1 MNRDRIKGRKK
12 NRAKA
17 SMALE
22 MSLILPIILFIIF
35 AFYVHVREI
44 EQSISARHAL
54 DQLAGEI
61 ELLYPLSDLI
71 SSGEEITDTQLLK
84 IIDDLGI
91 KNYIMDF
98 AVDIV
103 ASLLAGPAL
112 NYRYNY
118 WLEEICAASG
128 QDVPQGERRFFVD
141 YVPER
146 NLIYIGMSY
155 SRTSSKA
162 TGEEYIT
169 SSVPLWSRGKYNFG
183 NNSNTDDE
191 DEADDIWSKSNFE
204 RGLQFQRM
212 YGANLP
218 TTYPTIA
225 SWSSGTATAIKSMDL
240 TAPSW
245 QTKAAAEGRVFS
257 FIGDLSGF
265 EGGPEPGPGIG
276 EIRNKQLILVV
287 PRNHADWL
295 DGEVISQWSSYA
307 SGFGVELKISRYGE
321 SSRYQSTGEN

>member
-1 MNRDRIKGRKK
+1 MNTGRRSTKRK
-12 NRAKA
+12 NNIKA

-22 MSLILPIILFIIF
+22 MAVILPIILFIIF
-35 AFYVHVREI
+35 VFYGHVQEI

-54 DQLAGEI
+54 DQLASEI

-71 SSGEEITDTQLLK
+71 SSGEEISDSQLLQ

-91 KNYIMDF
+91 KDHIMDF

-103 ASLLAGPAL
+103 ASLLAGPVL
-112 NYRYNY
+112 NQRYNH
-118 WLEEICAASG
+118 WLEEICAARS

-146 NLIYIGMSY
+146 NLIYLGMSF
-155 SRTSSKA
+155 SRTSLMAS
-162 TGEEYIT
+162 GEEYVK
-169 SSVPLWSRGKYNFG
+169 SSVPLWSRGKYNFN

-191 DEADDIWSKSNFE
+191 EEADDIWNMSNFQ
-204 RGLQFQRM
+204 RGLEFQEM

-225 SWSSGTATAIKSMDL
+225 RWSSATATSIKSMDL

-245 QTKAAAEGRVFS
+245 QTRGAAEGRVYS
-257 FIGDLSGF
+257 FIDNLSAF

-276 EIRNKQLILVV
+276 EIRKKQLILIV
-287 PRNHADWL
+287 PRNHAGWL
-295 DGEVISQWSSYA
+295 DDEVISQWTSYA
-307 SGFGVELKISRYGE
+307 SGYGVELEVSRYGE
-321 SSRYQSTGEN
+321 SKRYQPAGEN

>member
-1 MNRDRIKGRKK
+1 MNRKRRCEKRK
-12 NRAKA
+12 NSVKA

-22 MSLILPIILFIIF
+22 MSIILPIILFIIF
-35 AFYVHVREI
+35 VFYAHVQEI

-91 KNYIMDF
+91 KNIIMDF

-112 NYRYNY
+112 NYRYNH
-118 WLEEICAASG
+118 WLEEICAARG

-146 NLIYIGMSY
+146 NLIYLGMSY
-155 SRTSSKA
+155 ARTSLMS

-169 SSVPLWSRGKYNFG
+169 
-183 NNSNTDDE
+183 
-191 DEADDIWSKSNFE
+191 
-204 RGLQFQRM
+204 
-212 YGANLP
+212 
-218 TTYPTIA
+218 
-225 SWSSGTATAIKSMDL
+225 
-240 TAPSW
+240 
-245 QTKAAAEGRVFS
+245 
-257 FIGDLSGF
+257 
-265 EGGPEPGPGIG
+265 
-276 EIRNKQLILVV
+276 
-287 PRNHADWL
+287 
-295 DGEVISQWSSYA
+295 
-307 SGFGVELKISRYGE
+307 
-321 SSRYQSTGEN
+321 

>member
-1 MNRDRIKGRKK
+1 MSIERGSKKRK
-12 NRAKA
+12 NRIKA

-22 MSLILPIILFIIF
+22 MSVILPIILFIIF
-35 AFYVHVREI
+35 VFYGHVQEI

-54 DQLAGEI
+54 DQLASEI

-71 SSGEEITDTQLLK
+71 SSGEEISDTQLLR

-112 NYRYNY
+112 NYRYTH
-118 WLEEICAASG
+118 WLEEICAARH

-146 NLIYIGMSY
+146 NLIYLGMSF
-155 SRTSSKA
+155 SRTSLMA
-162 TGEEYIT
+162 TGEEHVR
-169 SSVPLWSRGKYNFG
+169 SSVPLWSRGKYDF
-183 NNSNTDDE
+183 NSSSNSDDQE
-191 DEADDIWSKSNFE
+191 ETDDIWEMSNFQ
-204 RGLQFQRM
+204 RGLEFQQL

-225 SWSSGTATAIKSMDL
+225 RWSSGTATSIKSMDL

-245 QTKAAAEGRVFS
+245 QTKGAAEGRVYS
-257 FIGDLSGF
+257 FIDNLSAF
-265 EGGPEPGPGIG
+265 EGGPEPGPAVG
-276 EIRNKQLILVV
+276 EISKKELILIV

-295 DGEVISQWSSYA
+295 DDGVISQWSGYA

-321 SSRYQSTGEN
+321 SKRYQGTGDN